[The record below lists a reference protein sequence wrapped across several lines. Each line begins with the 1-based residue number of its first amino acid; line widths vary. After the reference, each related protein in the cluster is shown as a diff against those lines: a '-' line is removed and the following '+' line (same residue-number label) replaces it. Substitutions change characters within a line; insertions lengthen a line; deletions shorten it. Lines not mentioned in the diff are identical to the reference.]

1 MAAKEDV
8 VNTDG
13 GFFDFMFDMEK
24 RALEDIGDEEALKI
38 VEAENKA
45 AMDEYMREL
54 KAEGLT
60 PDDIA

>member
-1 MAAKEDV
+1 MDAEEDV

-38 VEAENKA
+38 VDAERKA
-45 AMDEYMREL
+45 AMDEY
-54 KAEGLT
+54 
-60 PDDIA
+60 